1 MKTKHLA
8 FLGVLIFL
16 EGILTVVFL
25 HFMQLD
31 AGRGNLLNYQV
42 LRPVLEILVVLI
54 LLGLGFLVVR
64 LLRNQTWAQTVTTF
78 MDEKLIEGATPR
90 LFAVQGFLL
99 ILSIFL
105 IEWNFLTWLVF
116 PVPLRPLFAWAVL
129 ICLQS
134 WLFLRLVY
142 AGVYRQKPSFGS
154 VLSARWWG
162 WKPVQRETLIIMA
175 VIGVLYFLAF
185 APINYLRD
193 KNTHFDL
200 HPDEGVI
207 YPDVVKV
214 LVWQG
219 SFDATV
225 HNVLDGWQWWYG
237 YPYLPMSASVLVIP
251 RLIYGE
257 TFGQEVQL
265 NIFLL
270 RQFVSVLPMI
280 LAVFLL
286 VYLVTRFENKL
297 LSVGM
302 FVFLLFV
309 PGVVK
314 YNIQFWHP
322 DGIIVLLTVL
332 TFFFLER
339 DQLRFGRNF
348 YLAAVT
354 CALSLAIKLFGAFF
368 VLAIAGYLLAG
379 WLQKK
384 LTFRK
389 MMLTGLG
396 FLLVM
401 VGAIAISSPTYLVPY
416 AVRSALG
423 TWVSQQNS
431 LLHGYDIPDPTGV
444 YQTGLAT
451 SLYLYSMY
459 YMKNHVF
466 FLSFASLA
474 FGSFWGARKY
484 LSRIILAWCVVIG
497 FFLINFTAMKSVHY
511 MLPLMIPL
519 YSGLFLI
526 PYISQPANISEASL
540 FIAKPLTQKLLWG
553 LLIIV
558 SVIQFISNV
567 IIVFTS
573 GAIGVTSFFAM
584 LP

>member
-8 FLGVLIFL
+8 IFGVLIIL
-16 EGILTVVFL
+16 EGILSVVFL

-42 LRPVLEILVVLI
+42 LRSVLEILVGLI
-54 LLGLGFLVVR
+54 LLGLGFLLIR
-64 LLRNQTWAQTVTTF
+64 LLQNLTWAQAVNSIF
-78 MDEKLIEGATPR
+78 DEKLAGVATPR
-90 LFAVQGFLL
+90 LFTVQGILL
-99 ILSIFL
+99 VLAVFL
-105 IEWNFLTWLVF
+105 IEWYFLTYLVF

-129 ICLQS
+129 VCLQA
-134 WLFLRLVY
+134 WLFLRFVY
-142 AGVYRQKPSFGS
+142 ADVYRQKPSFGS
-154 VLSARWWG
+154 VLAAKWRG

-175 VIGVLYFLAF
+175 VIGALYFLAF
-185 APINYLRD
+185 VPINYLRD

-237 YPYLPMSASVLVIP
+237 YPYLPMSAFVLVIP

-257 TFGQEVQL
+257 TFGQNVQL

-270 RQFVSVLPMI
+270 RQFISVLPMI
-280 LAVFLL
+280 LSLFLL

-297 LSVGM
+297 LSISM

-314 YNIQFWHP
+314 YNVQFWHP
-322 DGIIVLLTVL
+322 DGIIVLLTVM
-332 TFFFLER
+332 TFYFLEK
-339 DQLRFGRNF
+339 DQLRFRSNF

-379 WLQKK
+379 WLQKV

-389 MMLTGLG
+389 MLLAGLG

-401 VGAIAISSPTYLVPY
+401 VGAIVISSPTYLVPY
-416 AVRSALG
+416 AVRTALG
-423 TWVSQQNS
+423 TWVSQQNA
-431 LLHGYDIPDPTGV
+431 LLQGYDIPDPAGV
-444 YQTGLAT
+444 YQTGLAN
-451 SLYLYSMY
+451 SLHFFSIY

-466 FLSFASLA
+466 FLSVASLV
-474 FGSFWGARKY
+474 FGSFWGTRKF
-484 LSRIILAWCVVIG
+484 LSRIILSWCVVIG
-497 FFLINFTAMKSVHY
+497 FFLINFAAMKSVHY

-519 YSGLFLI
+519 YSGLFLL
-526 PYISQPANISEASL
+526 PFISQPVDQSDASL
-540 FIAKPLTQKLLWG
+540 FITKPLTQKLLWG

-558 SVIQFISNV
+558 IVIQFISNV
-567 IIVFTS
+567 LIVFTS
-573 GAIGVTSFFAM
+573 GAIGINSFFAL

>member
-8 FLGVLIFL
+8 FFGALNFFEGVLAVI
-16 EGILTVVFL
+16 FL
-25 HFMQLD
+25 HFMHLD
-31 AGRGNLLNYQV
+31 ADRGNLLNYQV

-64 LLRNQTWAQTVTTF
+64 LLRDITWAQTVANLL
-78 MDEKLIEGATPR
+78 DEKLTGGAAPR
-90 LFAVQGFLL
+90 LFVVQGSLL

-105 IEWNFLTWLVF
+105 VEWYFLTYLVF

-134 WLFLRLVY
+134 WLFLRRVY
-142 AGVYRQKPSFGS
+142 AGVYRQKPSLGS
-154 VLSARWWG
+154 VLVAKWRG
-162 WKPVQRETLIIMA
+162 WKPVQRETLIVMA
-175 VIGVLYFLAF
+175 VIGALYFLAF
-185 APINYLRD
+185 VPINYLRD

-207 YPDVVKV
+207 YPDVAKV

-219 SFDATV
+219 SLDATV

-257 TFGQEVQL
+257 TFGQNVQL

-280 LAVFLL
+280 LSIFLL
-286 VYLVTRFENKL
+286 VFLVTRFENKL

-379 WLQKK
+379 WLQKA

-389 MMLTGLG
+389 MVLAGLG

-416 AVRSALG
+416 AVRTALG
-423 TWVSQQNS
+423 TWVSQQNA
-431 LLHGYDIPDPTGV
+431 LLQGYDIPDPAGV
-444 YQTGLAT
+444 YQTGLAN
-451 SLYLYSMY
+451 SLHFFSIY
-459 YMKNHVF
+459 YMKSHVF
-466 FLSFASLA
+466 FLSFASLLV
-474 FGSFWGARKY
+474 GSFWGTRKY

-497 FFLINFTAMKSVHY
+497 FFLINFAAMKSVHY
-511 MLPLMIPL
+511 MLPLMVPL
-519 YSGLFLI
+519 YSGLFLL
-526 PYISQPANISEASL
+526 PFISQPSDDSESSL

-553 LLIIV
+553 VLIIV

-567 IIVFTS
+567 LIVFTS
-573 GAIGVTSFFAM
+573 GAIGINSFLAM